1 MKTDRLLDLL
11 KKRLNEIVYFSPRN
25 CFDIESQGTKN
36 VLVKDKIVKATQWF
50 DDVWFFIRI
59 SLKAI
64 DQSSDLAPFVS
75 IVFFYEVNSE
85 LQTLFRAEWD
95 SYDVIE
101 GYNHPQPHW
110 HIAMCEPK
118 EVNTFDDLNQDIE
131 GIGDFA
137 ELYSETFA
145 IPNIY
150 KMHFAMAGDWIQNS
164 NMITE
169 VKDEDSLVE
178 WIYNLLIHIRKELEY
193 VKN

>member
-1 MKTDRLLDLL
+1 
-11 KKRLNEIVYFSPRN
+11 
-25 CFDIESQGTKN
+25 
-36 VLVKDKIVKATQWF
+36 
-50 DDVWFFIRI
+50 
-59 SLKAI
+59 
-64 DQSSDLAPFVS
+64 
-75 IVFFYEVNSE
+75 
-85 LQTLFRAEWD
+85 
-95 SYDVIE
+95 
-101 GYNHPQPHW
+101 
-110 HIAMCEPK
+110 MCEPK